1 MRSAKANSSS
11 SLHEQSITTS
21 ELRKDFHDPD
31 NESFMLSYRKTC
43 MKHVHPT
50 TVFASRRLTYRRPCH
65 ASIRQDKRASTE
77 RANANWKREVK
88 VLRSRLVYGDLH
100 RLRVLIRSFVQ
111 PSTRDVDVDI
121 VESRSNVRRT
131 TKLCRGYGW
140 KTRTLCIQEIARNT
154 ILTVVQSDIA
164 RVILRKEGWRSPKC
178 PTTEGMHK
186 GLLSPFSSLRGAHV
200 IFAPLFVSGIVYCQ
214 PRFVSHE
221 AIPRIPSGP
230 SSSVRPIWPA
240 LGELSTG
247 AGNRGVLGAWLICIS
262 MPLLLIRVIQVILQL
277 YEKVRESSLIRKHY
291 DEK

>member
-1 MRSAKANSSS
+1 MQLLMMQQHPPLSFFT
-11 SLHEQSITTS
+11 SLREARNNFHV
-21 ELRKDFHDPD
+21 ELLPSPLHIPVCCAFPTPELYPD

-131 TKLCRGYGW
+131 TKVFGERRG
-140 KTRTLCIQEIARNT
+140 R
-154 ILTVVQSDIA
+154 
-164 RVILRKEGWRSPKC
+164 
-178 PTTEGMHK
+178 
-186 GLLSPFSSLRGAHV
+186 
-200 IFAPLFVSGIVYCQ
+200 
-214 PRFVSHE
+214 
-221 AIPRIPSGP
+221 
-230 SSSVRPIWPA
+230 
-240 LGELSTG
+240 
-247 AGNRGVLGAWLICIS
+247 
-262 MPLLLIRVIQVILQL
+262 
-277 YEKVRESSLIRKHY
+277 
-291 DEK
+291 